1 MVSILPANATR
12 QFRTAFLTLLLAGLW
27 GGRAAAQTNPPE
39 SAGHGVAIW
48 VGDFEL
54 DSIGAKPKPPAPT
67 AEVPQKQIPGSP
79 PVYNDADAPSAQARR
94 LTEFF
99 TASLLQAFS
108 KKGLSAARA
117 EGNKGT
123 AGALIRGIFAEPD
136 MRNRIRRAQ
145 FGGGSPN
152 PRFFLYVGIFNLAR
166 QEQALYQLAPTQS
179 PNDRYGPV
187 ITLNTYI
194 PLAKYELDKNPSEEE
209 VKKICDQIAA
219 SLVSLLE
226 KNANAFAP

>member
-1 MVSILPANATR
+1 MVSILPAHATTR
-12 QFRTAFLTLLLAGLW
+12 FRTAFLTLLLAGLW
-27 GGRAAAQTNPPE
+27 GGRAAAQTNPPD
-39 SAGHGVAIW
+39 SAGHGVPIW

-54 DSIGAKPKPPAPT
+54 DSIGAKPKPPVRT

-94 LTEFF
+94 LTEFL
-99 TASLLQAFS
+99 TASLLQAFG

-145 FGGGSPN
+145 LGGGSPN
-152 PRFFLYVGIFNLAR
+152 PRFLLYVGIFNLAR
-166 QEQALYQLAPTQS
+166 QEQALYQLAPAQS
-179 PNDRYGPV
+179 PDDRYGPV

-209 VKKICDQIAA
+209 VKKICDQIVA

-226 KNANAFAP
+226 KNPNAFAQ